1 MQTYLTNTITLA
13 YFHMVGNCP
22 VLSDKLKRL
31 TKVLTTIKAANLRI
45 SALYYLLFI
54 EIELK
59 NPPSA
64 STNDKMLDK
73 DRFLYS
79 LLVDK

>member
-1 MQTYLTNTITLA
+1 
-13 YFHMVGNCP
+13 MVGNCP
-22 VLSDKLKRL
+22 ILSDKLKRL

-64 STNDKMLDK
+64 ATNDKTLDK

>member
-1 MQTYLTNTITLA
+1 
-13 YFHMVGNCP
+13 MVGNCP
-22 VLSDKLKRL
+22 VQRDKLKRL
-31 TKVLTTIKAANLRI
+31 TKVLTTTKADNLRI
-45 SALYYLLFI
+45 SAIYYLLFI

-59 NPPSA
+59 NSHPA
-64 STNDKMLDK
+64 SPNDKMLHK